1 MTAAGFSPSQSDTVR
16 VPASGLRHEFAEALD
31 LEASAFEPAVEL
43 IAGEAEPPMRRLLA
57 QKLELMRCEIDHE
70 QPAAR
75 RQQARSLADGD
86 GWIVEEVQHL
96 MQHHRVG

>member
-1 MTAAGFSPSQSDTVR
+1 MLSSSCATAAGFSAKPKR
-16 VPASGLRHEFAEALD
+16 HGELAGSGLRRELAEALD

-57 QKLELMRCEIDHE
+57 QELELMRREIDHE

-75 RQQARSLADGD
+75 RQQARSLATAAAGSS
-86 GWIVEEVQHL
+86 
-96 MQHHRVG
+96 RKCST